1 MSLALALL
9 AGWLFIG
16 TLGGAATGWLVR
28 HVWRRQP
35 PPSFPV
41 RSLAIAAV
49 MGTIGSMLGTAFG
62 VVKVLLAM
70 QDGTTPHPSERM
82 RTFARG
88 ISFAMNSM
96 ALGLVVWVPTIVIAV
111 AFLRRERRRRASQ
124 SQGL

>member
-1 MSLALALL
+1 MSLAVALL

-28 HVWRRQP
+28 HVWKRHP

-41 RSLAIAAV
+41 RSLAIASV

-70 QDGTTPHPSERM
+70 QAGTTPYSAEHA
-82 RTFARG
+82 RTFAHG

-96 ALGLVVWVPTIVIAV
+96 ALGVVVWVPTIVIAV
-111 AFLRRERRRRASQ
+111 AFLRTERQAKS
-124 SQGL
+124 

>member
-1 MSLALALL
+1 MRLAVALL

-35 PPSFPV
+35 PPSFSV

-49 MGTIGSMLGTAFG
+49 MGTLGSMLGTAFG
-62 VVKVLLAM
+62 VVKALLAM
-70 QDGTTPHPSERM
+70 QDATTPHSSERA

-88 ISFAMNSM
+88 ISFTMNSM

-111 AFLRRERRRRASQ
+111 AFLRRDRQTKS
-124 SQGL
+124 